1 MDVSR
6 SRPDKHK
13 VTCCYKTGL
22 SPWPEQALRENG
34 SSQHKNDHG
43 RCVFKWLAVS
53 YILASCYLHSGWL
66 TFIPESL
73 YERCC
78 AAPIV
83 PLLSLFVDWWLRTI
97 DPPLAQDQ
105 DDGVCADALPLTD
118 PKNMLFFSPLN
129 LVFQP
134 TPSFLQTF
142 PSVFFTRRE
151 LLMNL
156 NPIHCVLSTS
166 FLPHY

>member
-1 MDVSR
+1 MAWTSPARERIKPTQKWSR
-6 SRPDKHK
+6 
-13 VTCCYKTGL
+13 TL
-22 SPWPEQALRENG
+22 
-34 SSQHKNDHG
+34 
-43 RCVFKWLAVS
+43 CVQMIIWQDSIKPPPPTAVS

-73 YERCC
+73 YVQGC